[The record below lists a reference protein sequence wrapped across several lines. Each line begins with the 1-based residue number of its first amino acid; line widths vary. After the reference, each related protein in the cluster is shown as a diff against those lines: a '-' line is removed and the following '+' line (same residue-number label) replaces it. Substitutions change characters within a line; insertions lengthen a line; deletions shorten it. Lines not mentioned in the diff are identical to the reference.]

1 MDIIS
6 TVSEI
11 GRLKKELPFNQRSWC
26 NQLGLF
32 VRLTELADLGKLEA
46 GFKTKAFFI
55 ARRADPFEEWQ
66 VKRYENGDRERL
78 VDPSYKLTLWIHEFG
93 GVTED
98 TIQQY
103 ERIIERFRRTGELIL
118 PVG

>member
-1 MDIIS
+1 MVSGFRS
-6 TVSEI
+6 TRWLASV
-11 GRLKKELPFNQRSWC
+11 LWP
-26 NQLGLF
+26 GL
-32 VRLTELADLGKLEA
+32 RN
-46 GFKTKAFFI
+46 
-55 ARRADPFEEWQ
+55 R
-66 VKRYENGDRERL
+66 RYENGDRERL
-78 VDPSYKLTLWIHEFG
+78 VDSSYKLTLWIHEFG